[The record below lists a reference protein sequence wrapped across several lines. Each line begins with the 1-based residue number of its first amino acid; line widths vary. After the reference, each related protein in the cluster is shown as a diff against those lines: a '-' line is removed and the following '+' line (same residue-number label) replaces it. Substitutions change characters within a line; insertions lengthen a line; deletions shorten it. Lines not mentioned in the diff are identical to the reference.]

1 MKVAGFP
8 RREKSGA
15 QTLTVKKSLRLTKE
29 SLVSLQRSLTLPARA
44 CLQELKLFLKASRQK
59 ALFVADDWKVPTLR
73 RDRCWD
79 VHLHRSNV

>member
-15 QTLTVKKSLRLTKE
+15 HTLTVKKSLRLTKE

-44 CLQELKLFLKASRQK
+44 
-59 ALFVADDWKVPTLR
+59 
-73 RDRCWD
+73 
-79 VHLHRSNV
+79 